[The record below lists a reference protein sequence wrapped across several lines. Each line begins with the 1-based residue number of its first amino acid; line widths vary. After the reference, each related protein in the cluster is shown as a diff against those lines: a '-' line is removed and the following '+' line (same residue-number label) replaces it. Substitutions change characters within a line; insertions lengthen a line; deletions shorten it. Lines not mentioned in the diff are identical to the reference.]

1 LYYNQIGQ
9 GEGGY
14 FDVEVID
21 ERDLLL
27 ARRWFAFLW
36 ILIKVNRGSR
46 ISAQANNLLVR
57 HEMEGTYF
65 ESFLAPRLSTMND
78 LDLQSFQV
86 PGKHPPFS
94 IVQGRHVLRT
104 RFSEDTSGEG
114 DKVATLV
121 HGTDCGITIEVEFA

>member
-9 GEGGY
+9 VEGGY

-21 ERDLLL
+21 EGDLLL
-27 ARRWFAFLW
+27 ARRWFAFLG
-36 ILIKVNRGSR
+36 ILIKVNRSSG
-46 ISAQANNLLVR
+46 ISAQTNNLLVR
-57 HEMEGTYF
+57 HEMERTYF

-86 PGKHPPFS
+86 AGKHPPFS
-94 IVQGRHVLRT
+94 IVQSGHVLRT
-104 RFSEDTSGEG
+104 RFPEDTSGEG

-121 HGTDCGITIEVEFA
+121 HGTDCGIAIEIEFA